1 MDFSRGRILGP
12 GSAAGE
18 KYWVSVHYIHLW
30 CKARDNT
37 LSEVTEIVIEGPK
50 FVGVYI
56 ICRLNTIIL
65 EKLKNIRQ
73 YLRESSCFSSE
84 QYKDNVDYTK
94 VLVGTAHTEQKE
106 KEKVVLL

>member
-1 MDFSRGRILGP
+1 MFYCLRSPQPNPEPKQTKLN
-12 GSAAGE
+12 
-18 KYWVSVHYIHLW
+18 VS
-30 CKARDNT
+30 KARDNT